1 MKAITTDAQVR
12 NLKPAAEDYRR
23 TVGGNLYLIVKSNG
37 SKLWRYDYKIQT
49 RKTLAIGAYPD
60 ISLSDAMT
68 ARDAARDLVKQGI
81 DPKDRRDQDRR
92 IMAEAEAATS
102 PFGADAD
109 AWLKTR
115 EGGARKTYLR
125 DELMIRYLK
134 EGADGIPGFG
144 SINTDQVAMSHIL
157 PLLKAFNHPTRRR
170 LVSAAR
176 DVIAYAKVHG
186 HFPQDRPSP
195 FADIDINAGFA
206 PHKSKKRA
214 AIIQPEGFGDLV
226 RQIDDFETVCPSM
239 TARRRKLIRYALQ
252 LLVLTFVRPG
262 TIETAEWDH
271 FHFGKE
277 HSFWVVPFAK
287 LKMRTE
293 RAAKGHEDDFVVPL
307 SRQAVALLR
316 ELRTVT
322 WTSRYL
328 FPGADRKATAKKKA
342 SSGMIAEG
350 SLNNALHALGYQGKH
365 CAHGVRSSA
374 STMLNRER
382 VNGRRRFEQAL
393 VEMQQDRLDASTRA
407 IYDRDDRLPE
417 RIELMQFWADMV
429 DTMRGRGAAESGLRI
444 AA

>member
-1 MKAITTDAQVR
+1 MKAITTDVQVR

-23 TVGGNLYLIVKSNG
+23 TVGGNLYLLVKTNG

-68 ARDAARDLVKQGI
+68 ARDAAARLVKRGI
-81 DPKDRRDQDRR
+81 DPKDHRDQERR
-92 IMAEAEAATS
+92 VEAERKAAES
-102 PFGADAD
+102 SFGDDAD
-109 AWLKTR
+109 GWLKTR
-115 EGGARKTYLR
+115 EGSAKKTYLR
-125 DELMIRYLK
+125 DELMVRYLK

-144 SINTDQVAMSHIL
+144 AINTDQVALSNIL
-157 PLLKAFNHPTRRR
+157 PLLNHFNHETRRR
-170 LVSAAR
+170 LLSTAR
-176 DVIAYAKVHG
+176 NVIAFARVHN
-186 HFPQDRPSP
+186 HFPQDRQSP
-195 FADIDINAGFA
+195 FAEIKLGDGFA
-206 PHKSKKRA
+206 PHQATNRP
-214 AIIQPEGFGDLV
+214 AIIQPDSFGDLI
-226 RQIDDFETVCPSM
+226 RQIDDFETIIPSM
-239 TARRRKLIRYALQ
+239 SARRRKLIRYALQ
-252 LLVLTFVRPG
+252 LLVLSFVRPG

-271 FHFGKE
+271 FHLGKE
-277 HSFWVVPFAK
+277 QSFWILPFAK

-293 RAAKGHEDDFVVPL
+293 RAKKGNKDDFVVPL

-316 ELRTVT
+316 ELRTIT
-322 WTSRYL
+322 GNSRYL
-328 FPGADRKATAKKKA
+328 FPGADRKATTKMKA

-350 SLNNALHALGYQGKH
+350 SLNNALHSLGYKGKH

-382 VNGRRRFEQAL
+382 VDGRRRFEPAL

-417 RIELMQFWADMV
+417 RIELMQYWADMV
-429 DTMRGRGAAESGLRI
+429 DTMRAGAAEPELRI